1 MKKLINVT
9 FALLLL
15 CSAVTLVSC
24 GKDDNKG
31 SKTELPGGA
40 EAPEG
45 TRELTQNGITAKI
58 DKEEWRFN
66 NTVLYVTVKLTKPD
80 FNSKPRGKVYMQART
95 TDGQVLQPWSNG
107 VQGQGA
113 EFGNYWIGNDHHL
126 QFSFALL
133 NGKKLKANSVTI
145 SKIEVYS
152 N

>member
-24 GKDDNKG
+24 GKDDDKKG
-31 SKTELPGGA
+31 GS

-58 DKEEWRFN
+58 AQERWGGDGG
-66 NTVLYVTVKLTKPD
+66 NTVLYVNLLLTKSD
-80 FNSKPRGKVYMQART
+80 ANSKPTGKVYVQART

-107 VQGQGA
+107 IQGQGA
-113 EFGNYWIGNDHHL
+113 EFGSRWIGNNHHL
-126 QFSFALL
+126 EFSFSLL
-133 NGKKLKANSVTI
+133 NGKQMKANSVTI
-145 SKIEVYS
+145 SKIEV

>member
-24 GKDDNKG
+24 GKDDDKKG
-31 SKTELPGGA
+31 GS

-58 DKEEWRFN
+58 VQERWGGAGG
-66 NTVLYVTVKLTKPD
+66 NTILYVNLLLTKS
-80 FNSKPRGKVYMQART
+80 NANAKPTGKVYLQART

-126 QFSFALL
+126 QFSFPLL
-133 NGKKLKANSVTI
+133 NGKKLKANSLTI
-145 SKIEVYS
+145 SKIEV

>member
-24 GKDDNKG
+24 GKDDDKKG
-31 SKTELPGGA
+31 GKTELPGGT
-40 EAPEG
+40 EASEG

-80 FNSKPRGKVYMQART
+80 FNSKPKGKVYVQART
-95 TDGQVLQPWSNG
+95 TDGEVLLAWRNG
-107 VQGQGA
+107 VQGQGG
-113 EFGNYWIGNDHHL
+113 EFGNYWNGKECEI
-126 QFSFALL
+126 QFSIALL
-133 NGKKLKANSVTI
+133 NGKQMKANSLTI
-145 SKIEVYS
+145 SKIEV

>member
-24 GKDDNKG
+24 GKDDDKKG
-31 SKTELPGGA
+31 GS

-45 TRELTQNGITAKI
+45 TRELSQNGITAKI

-66 NTVLYVTVKLTKPD
+66 NTVLYVT
-80 FNSKPRGKVYMQART
+80 
-95 TDGQVLQPWSNG
+95 TDGEVLLAWRNG
-107 VQGQGA
+107 VQGQGG
-113 EFGNYWIGNDHHL
+113 EFGNYWNGKECEI
-126 QFSFALL
+126 QFSIALL
-133 NGKKLKANSVTI
+133 NGKQMKANSVTI

>member
-1 MKKLINVT
+1 MKKLISVT

-24 GKDDNKG
+24 GKDDDKKG
-31 SKTELPGGA
+31 GS

-58 DKEEWRFN
+58 VQERWGGAGG
-66 NTVLYVTVKLTKPD
+66 NTILYVNLLLTKS
-80 FNSKPRGKVYMQART
+80 NANAKPTGKVYLQART

-126 QFSFALL
+126 QFSFPLL

>member
-24 GKDDNKG
+24 GKDDDKKG
-31 SKTELPGGA
+31 GS

-45 TRELTQNGITAKI
+45 TRELTQNGINARIK
-58 DKEEWRFN
+58 DEVWGGSGG
-66 NTVLYVTVKLTKPD
+66 NTVLRVTVKLTKPD
-80 FNSKPRGKVYMQART
+80 FNSKPRGKVYVQART
-95 TDGQVLQPWSNG
+95 TDGEVLLAWRNG
-107 VQGQGA
+107 VQGQGG
-113 EFGNYWIGNDHHL
+113 EFGDYWNGKECEI
-126 QFSFALL
+126 QFSISLL
-133 NGKKLKANSVTI
+133 NGKQMAPNSVTI

>member
-24 GKDDNKG
+24 GKDDDKKG
-31 SKTELPGGA
+31 GKTELPGGT
-40 EAPEG
+40 EASEG

-80 FNSKPRGKVYMQART
+80 FNSKPTGKVYLQART
-95 TDGQVLQPWSNG
+95 TDGQVLQSWSNG
-107 VQGQGA
+107 VEGQGA
-113 EFGNYWIGNDHHL
+113 EFGNRWIGNEHHL
-126 QFSFALL
+126 EFSFALL
-133 NGKKLKANSVTI
+133 NGKQMKANSVTI
-145 SKIEVYS
+145 SKIEV

>member
-24 GKDDNKG
+24 GKDDDKG
-31 SKTELPGGA
+31 SGKEY
-40 EAPEG
+40 PEG

-58 DKEEWRFN
+58 DKEQWGGDGG
-66 NTVLYVTVKLTKPD
+66 NTVLYVNLLLKKSNA
-80 FNSKPRGKVYMQART
+80 NSKPKGKVYVQART
-95 TDGQVLQPWSNG
+95 TDGEVLLAWRNG
-107 VQGQGA
+107 VQGQGG
-113 EFGNYWIGNDHHL
+113 EFGNYWNGKECEI
-126 QFSFALL
+126 QFSIALL
-133 NGKKLKANSVTI
+133 NGKQMKANSVTI

>member
-24 GKDDNKG
+24 GKDDDKKG
-31 SKTELPGGA
+31 GS

-66 NTVLYVTVKLTKPD
+66 NTVLYVTVKLTKPY
-80 FNSKPRGKVYMQART
+80 FNSKPKGKVYVQART
-95 TDGQVLQPWSNG
+95 TDGEVLLAWRNG

-126 QFSFALL
+126 QFSFPLL

>member
-24 GKDDNKG
+24 GKDDDKKG
-31 SKTELPGGA
+31 GS

-58 DKEEWRFN
+58 AQERWGGDGG
-66 NTVLYVTVKLTKPD
+66 NTVLYVNLLLTKSD
-80 FNSKPRGKVYMQART
+80 ANSKPTGKVYVQART
-95 TDGQVLQPWSNG
+95 TDGEVLYSA
-107 VQGQGA
+107 QGKSKD
-113 EFGNYWIGNDHHL
+113 FGNLWNADVHYL
-126 QFSFALL
+126 EFSFPLL
-133 NGKKLKANSVTI
+133 MGKKMVPNSLTI
-145 SKIEVYS
+145 SKIEV

>member
-24 GKDDNKG
+24 GKDDDKKG
-31 SKTELPGGA
+31 GS

-45 TRELTQNGITAKI
+45 TRELTQNGITVKI

-80 FNSKPRGKVYMQART
+80 FNSKPKGKVYVQART
-95 TDGQVLQPWSNG
+95 TDGEVLLAWRNG
-107 VQGQGA
+107 VQGQGG
-113 EFGNYWIGNDHHL
+113 EFGSRWIGNEHHL
-126 QFSFALL
+126 EFSFALL
-133 NGKKLKANSVTI
+133 NGKQMKANSVTI

>member
-24 GKDDNKG
+24 GKDDDKKG
-31 SKTELPGGA
+31 GS

-58 DKEEWRFN
+58 VQERWGGAGG
-66 NTVLYVTVKLTKPD
+66 NTVLYVNLLLTKS
-80 FNSKPRGKVYMQART
+80 NANAKPTGKVYLQART

-113 EFGNYWIGNDHHL
+113 EFGNYWI
-126 QFSFALL
+126 
-133 NGKKLKANSVTI
+133 
-145 SKIEVYS
+145 
-152 N
+152 

>member
-24 GKDDNKG
+24 GKDNDKKG
-31 SKTELPGGA
+31 GS

-45 TRELTQNGITAKI
+45 TRELTQNGINARI
-58 DKEEWRFN
+58 VQERWGGSGG
-66 NTVLYVTVKLTKPD
+66 NTVLYVNLLLTKS
-80 FNSKPRGKVYMQART
+80 NANTKPTGKVYLQART
-95 TDGQVLQPWSNG
+95 TDGEILQSWSNG
-107 VQGQGA
+107 VEGQGA
-113 EFGNYWIGNDHHL
+113 EFGNRWIGNEHHL
-126 QFSFALL
+126 EFSFALL
-133 NGKKLKANSVTI
+133 NGKQMKANSVTI

>member
-24 GKDDNKG
+24 GKDDDKKG
-31 SKTELPGGA
+31 GS

-45 TRELTQNGITAKI
+45 TRELSQNGITAKI
-58 DKEEWRFN
+58 VQERWGGSGG
-66 NTVLYVTVKLTKPD
+66 NTVLYVNLLLTKS
-80 FNSKPRGKVYMQART
+80 NANTKPTGKVYLQART
-95 TDGQVLQPWSNG
+95 TDGQVLQSWSNG
-107 VQGQGA
+107 VEGQGA
-113 EFGNYWIGNDHHL
+113 EFGNRWIGNEHHL
-126 QFSFALL
+126 EFSFALL
-133 NGKKLKANSVTI
+133 NGKQMKANSVTI